1 MKSIYARK
9 EVELF
14 LDEEEGS
21 IEEEKSVE
29 ESSIEVE
36 EEETKS
42 DETTHLHK
50 EN

>member
-9 EVELF
+9 QMELF
-14 LDEEEGS
+14 LDEERS
-21 IEEEKSVE
+21 IEDEKSFE